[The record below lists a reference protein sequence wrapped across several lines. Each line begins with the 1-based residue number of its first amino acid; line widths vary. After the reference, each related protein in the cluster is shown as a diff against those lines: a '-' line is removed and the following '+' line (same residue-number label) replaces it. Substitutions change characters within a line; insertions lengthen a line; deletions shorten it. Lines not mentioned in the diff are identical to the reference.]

1 MTAAE
6 NTTPLAEFSGAIP
19 AQAAGTRVHY
29 YVHAEAT
36 SGKTGARPMPAPAG
50 WWSFRVLGNVDD
62 LYTPDASSP
71 WRALYPNP
79 AKAITC
85 LEFKLPTSTSCAVTL
100 TNPMG
105 QTLQT
110 LHQGTLAR
118 GTQRVFLD
126 ASTLSSGP
134 YLVTLTTDAGRRWS
148 KRLLVEE

>member
-1 MTAAE
+1 MTVRS
-6 NTTPLAEFSGAIP
+6 NTTPLAEFAGAIP
-19 AQAAGTRVHY
+19 AQAAGTKVHY

-36 SGKTGARPMPAPAG
+36 SGKTGARPMPAPEG
-50 WWSFRVLGNVDD
+50 WWSFRVLGNVDGLD
-62 LYTPDASSP
+62 TPDASSP

-85 LEFKLPTSTSCAVTL
+85 LEFELPTSTPCAVTL
-100 TNPMG
+100 TNAMG
-105 QTLQT
+105 QTVET

-126 ASTLSSGP
+126 ASTLASGP